1 MKTYLFRPHMKNGQR
16 ILLLIG
22 CFWALLGSAQKNTDH
37 HLWVNVI
44 DAFTGQALSL
54 DRNVKVDLLQLDST
68 VVSSAVC
75 RERRDQGSGERQMIV
90 TFSVPL
96 QKDPVSFSALQPQ
109 AMPRNMSLSRFSGTR
124 DLRSPRRTF
133 LFAAPPHPIRPTSWA
148 KPR

>member
-1 MKTYLFRPHMKNGQR
+1 MKTYLFRPHMKNTQR

-22 CFWALLGSAQKNTDH
+22 CFWALLGSAQKDTNH

-96 QKDPVSFSALQPQ
+96 QKD
-109 AMPRNMSLSRFSGTR
+109 LSII
-124 DLRSPRRTF
+124 
-133 LFAAPPHPIRPTSWA
+133 HI
-148 KPR
+148 